1 MKKIILITTA
11 ATVSVIIA
19 AKIGLFSALFMLFL
33 AGVIPGT
40 QIVIPAN
47 VMLLIISTIMCV
59 ILFYSI
65 AKDIIRMIVA
75 RYTQKAKTPRA
86 PRLPKRR
93 FSEI

>member
-1 MKKIILITTA
+1 MKKIILITITA
-11 ATVSVIIA
+11 VICLIIA
-19 AKIGLFSALFMLFL
+19 AKIGVFNALFMLFL

-47 VMLLIISTIMCV
+47 VMLLIISTMMCG

-65 AKDIIRMIVA
+65 AKDFIRTA
-75 RYTQKAKTPRA
+75 FERYTTKSTASRTPH
-86 PRLPKRR
+86 LPKRR